1 MIGGCMNYPGGVR
14 KDRLVSNTNYGNR
27 GMNLEGDI
35 NSSNQYYIDTLKAF
49 IYKKP
54 TPIKIVK
61 VDYACREAARIKEAY
76 FTEPSTTDYNGI
88 YKGKYIDFEAKETK
102 TLSFPFTNISL
113 HQINHLDK
121 VIHHGGIA
129 FLIIAFTKV
138 NEVYLLDA
146 SFMVEAYR
154 KNDRKS
160 LRYETIK
167 EKGHLIRQG
176 FLPRLHY
183 LEIIDQYYCEV
194 FK

>member
-1 MIGGCMNYPGGVR
+1 MFYPGGS
-14 KDRLVSNTNYGNR
+14 KKNALTNKKNIIYANR
-27 GMNLEGDI
+27 GMGLENLINESNEFYLEKDI
-35 NSSNQYYIDTLKAF
+35 AV

-54 TPIKIVK
+54 TPITISEVK
-61 VDYACREAARIKEAY
+61 YGEKERVITKAY
-76 FTEPSTTDYNGI
+76 FRTPSTLDYNGI